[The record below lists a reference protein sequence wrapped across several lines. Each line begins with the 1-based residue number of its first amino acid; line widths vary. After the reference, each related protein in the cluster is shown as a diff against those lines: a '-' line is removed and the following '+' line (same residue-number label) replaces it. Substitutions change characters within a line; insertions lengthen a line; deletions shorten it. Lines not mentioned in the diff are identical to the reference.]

1 MHSPFFSFVP
11 SLLILHREGAAS
23 AKLAG
28 DLIVKIGRG
37 SNNGQSGRPF
47 VSRGYRW
54 QRGLSLFFF
63 SHPSRHRAHGQELD
77 VGVWV
82 FGTRPEA
89 IHGRLWRHPLHEQC
103 QTLPLPGKKHSSFDQ
118 IVSFSTEMFQCFL
131 FLVNILTSGKFMGYS
146 NETGKFG
153 LPNFQNNVN
162 LLIV

>member
-1 MHSPFFSFVP
+1 MANQGGLLFLGDIDDNGDYHFSF
-11 SLLILHREGAAS
+11 S
-23 AKLAG
+23 
-28 DLIVKIGRG
+28 
-37 SNNGQSGRPF
+37 
-47 VSRGYRW
+47 
-54 QRGLSLFFF
+54 

-153 LPNFQNNVN
+153 LPNFQNNAN
-162 LLIV
+162 LPSSVQTWTIKSWLTLHCRTHSV